1 MVQTELISLD
11 MLPLQKCAQRWH
23 AEGGNRR
30 RVWEWRVKE
39 SMQRW
44 QKIVKEAMQS
54 VGTSCQSAPRLA
66 PAEPPEPAPLLV
78 HLLQAHAAPI
88 CAQCTCY
95 TCAYDVDI
103 LHWTIY
109 SVKLLLMLLKVCR
122 ADTWYMQAHVCHV
135 YSKQYTLCHVCPAD
149 IKCRMQHSYCYIVHT
164 RASSECSTATAT
176 YITYTCW
183 HRRTLLKYAALLLQ
197 AYVRHQLSSEIS
209 LLCVVSCLIYTL
221 LDTDVDIW
229 C

>member
-1 MVQTELISLD
+1 
-11 MLPLQKCAQRWH
+11 MLKEAI
-23 AEGGNRR
+23 GG
-30 RVWEWRVKE
+30 VCGSGGRVKE
-39 SMQRW
+39 SMQSW

-109 SVKLLLMLLKVCR
+109 SVKLLLIFS
-122 ADTWYMQAHVCHV
+122 DGMQG
-135 YSKQYTLCHVCPAD
+135 
-149 IKCRMQHSYCYIVHT
+149 
-164 RASSECSTATAT
+164 
-176 YITYTCW
+176 
-183 HRRTLLKYAALLLQ
+183 
-197 AYVRHQLSSEIS
+197 
-209 LLCVVSCLIYTL
+209 
-221 LDTDVDIW
+221 
-229 C
+229 